1 MTAKK
6 SCFSVKETRF
16 YGCQRIKKML
26 LYTQYD
32 KFTDKG
38 RGIVIVMDNFIDKLA
53 QKFSAQ
59 EIIKAN
65 AQAEAEEMKKLQL
78 QVAEYERILQ
88 EIRRLNYKNTEL
100 SEQLETMIGENTDKI
115 QAMKEDEQKLV
126 SALRDIT
133 DEQTRNREAD
143 LEKREAER
151 IEKEKGGEDELAAL
165 RELLEE
171 KFRSSDEFVHKENVK
186 VYRNVQAVVV
196 EELKKH
202 AQSGKAG
209 DEDIKNTA
217 GMFANNVEKNLSKK
231 INAVM
236 IISILSLILSFS
248 GVALGVLQL
257 LMKWGIIK

>member
-1 MTAKK
+1 
-6 SCFSVKETRF
+6 
-16 YGCQRIKKML
+16 
-26 LYTQYD
+26 
-32 KFTDKG
+32 
-38 RGIVIVMDNFIDKLA
+38 MDNFIDKLA

-100 SEQLETMIGENTDKI
+100 SEQLETRIGENTDKI

-126 SALRDIT
+126 ATLRDIT
-133 DEQTRNREAD
+133 EEQTRNREAD

-151 IEKEKGGEDELAAL
+151 IEKEKDTESEMAAL
-165 RELLEE
+165 TALLEE
-171 KFRSSDEFVHKENVK
+171 KFKSSDDFVHKENVK

-196 EELKKH
+196 DELKKSL
-202 AQSGKAG
+202 QSVRAG
-209 DEDIKNTA
+209 DEDIKNML
-217 GMFANNVEKNLSKK
+217 GMFTHNVEKNLSKK

-236 IISILSLILSFS
+236 VISIISLIASLS
-248 GVALGVLQL
+248 GVVLCVLQL
-257 LMKWGIIK
+257 LMRWGIIR

>member
-1 MTAKK
+1 
-6 SCFSVKETRF
+6 
-16 YGCQRIKKML
+16 ML

-100 SEQLETMIGENTDKI
+100 SEQLETRISENTDKI
-115 QAMKEDEQKLV
+115 QAMKEDEQKLI
-126 SALRDIT
+126 ATLRDIT
-133 DEQTRNREAD
+133 EEQTRNREAD

-151 IEKEKGGEDELAAL
+151 IEKEKDTESEMAAL
-165 RELLEE
+165 TALLEE
-171 KFRSSDEFVHKENVK
+171 KFKSSDDFVHKENVK

-196 EELKKH
+196 DELKKSQ
-202 AQSGKAG
+202 QSVRAG
-209 DEDIKNTA
+209 DEDLKNML
-217 GMFANNVEKNLSKK
+217 GMCTFNVEKNLSKK

-236 IISILSLILSFS
+236 VISIISLIASLS

-257 LMKWGIIK
+257 LIRWGIIK

>member
-1 MTAKK
+1 
-6 SCFSVKETRF
+6 
-16 YGCQRIKKML
+16 
-26 LYTQYD
+26 
-32 KFTDKG
+32 
-38 RGIVIVMDNFIDKLA
+38 MDNFIDKLA

-100 SEQLETMIGENTDKI
+100 SEQLETRISENTDKI

-126 SALRDIT
+126 ATLRDIT
-133 DEQTRNREAD
+133 EEQTRNREAD
-143 LEKREAER
+143 FEKREAER
-151 IEKEKGGEDELAAL
+151 IEKEKDTESEMAAL
-165 RELLEE
+165 TALLEE
-171 KFRSSDEFVHKENVK
+171 KFKSSDDFVHKENVK

-196 EELKKH
+196 DELKKSL
-202 AQSGKAG
+202 QSVRAS
-209 DEDIKNTA
+209 DEDIKNML
-217 GMFANNVEKNLSKK
+217 GMFTHNVEKNLSKK

-236 IISILSLILSFS
+236 VISIISLIASLS

-257 LMKWGIIK
+257 LRRWGIIK